1 MEDAAQHVGAD
12 MAQRILS
19 GGPSLEQLE
28 KGAAALPLP
37 CTACGAAAAPAG
49 PSEHTHHDLHATA
62 VGPDEGAGDSDVE
75 CEECEGKSE
84 GEAGQVGSAVQVV
97 A

>member
-19 GGPSLEQLE
+19 GGPCLDQLA
-28 KGAAALPLP
+28 KGAAALPVP
-37 CTACGAAAAPAG
+37 CACGAAAPAG
-49 PSEHTHHDLHATA
+49 PQEQHHHELHATEA
-62 VGPDEGAGDSDVE
+62 GPDEGAGDSDVE
-75 CEECEGKSE
+75 ADDSK
-84 GEAGQVGSAVQVV
+84 AA